1 MVLYVSLRLHDML
14 HLLEES
20 HVISVDLLVAL
31 LLKLQKMERSV
42 LCACS
47 IYMSLGCLHFEWQC
61 TKIIVF
67 GEF

>member
-42 LCACS
+42 LCAATSTCHWVAS
-47 IYMSLGCLHFEWQC
+47 ILSGSLGSFS
-61 TKIIVF
+61 KSKY
-67 GEF
+67 